1 MVLARLP
8 ALQVGPLAPHT
19 QALAVQI
26 GRESARALRQVG
38 VAEAPVAPD
47 DTFPIGQAL
56 DKDVEGLGQ
65 VELDGRVSWSRVRT
79 VSVSLHCGPGEVKA
93 ASVWGT
99 RPVIGKDHGVDLR
112 NPATGEVLT
121 TIEGLTAEQTDA
133 AILRAAAAF
142 EEWRAVAPGD
152 RARLLRRFA
161 AAVDA
166 DIVQLAAL
174 EVINA
179 GHVLGNA
186 RWEAGN
192 VRDVIEFYAGAPE
205 RHSGRQIPVPG
216 GLDVTFHEPLGVV
229 GIIVP
234 WNFPMAIAGWG
245 FAPALAA
252 GNTVVLK
259 PAELTPLS
267 ALRIGELA
275 LEAGLP
281 EGVLQILPGKG
292 SIVGQRFVD
301 HPAVRKVCFT
311 GSTEVGRQVMA
322 GCAQQI
328 KRVTL
333 ELGGKS
339 ANIVFADAD
348 LELAAARAPYGVFDN
363 AGQDCCAR
371 SRILVERSA
380 YQRFMELLEPAVAG
394 VRVGDPTLEETEMG
408 PLISETHL
416 ASVASFVPDDAPV
429 AFRGSC
435 PDGPGNWFAPTV
447 LAPVDPG
454 ARAATEEIF
463 GPVVAVIP
471 FEDEADAVRMA
482 NDTPYGLSG
491 SLWTR
496 DVGRALRVARAV
508 ETGTLSVN
516 SHSSV
521 RYWTP
526 FGGAKQSGIGRELGP
541 DALEAFSDVKNVFI
555 SSD

>member
-1 MVLARLP
+1 VP
-8 ALQVGPLAPHT
+8 PT
-19 QALAVQI
+19 
-26 GRESARALRQVG
+26 SARAETG
-38 VAEAPVAPD
+38 
-47 DTFPIGQAL
+47 T
-56 DKDVEGLGQ
+56 
-65 VELDGRVSWSRVRT
+65 T
-79 VSVSLHCGPGEVKA
+79 EV
-93 ASVWGT
+93 V
-99 RPVIGKDHGVDLR
+99 
-112 NPATGEVLT
+112 NPATGQVLT
-121 TIEGLTAEQTDA
+121 TVPSLGTDDVDR
-133 AILRAAAAF
+133 AIAVAAAAY
-142 EEWRAVAPGD
+142 ESWRHVAPGD
-152 RARLLRRFA
+152 RARLLRAFA

-166 DIVQLAAL
+166 HRDELADL
-174 EVINA
+174 EVSNA
-179 GHVLGNA
+179 GHVIGNA

-192 VRDVIEFYAGAPE
+192 VRDVLEFYAAAPE

-216 GLDVTFHEPLGVV
+216 GIDLTFYEPLGVV

-292 SIVGQRFVD
+292 SVVGQRFVT
-301 HPAVRKVCFT
+301 HGAVRKLCFT
-311 GSTEVGRQVMA
+311 GSTEVGRTIMA
-322 GCAQQI
+322 GCAEQI

-348 LELAAARAPYGVFDN
+348 IELAAARAPYGVFDN

-371 SRILVERSA
+371 SRILVQRTVYE
-380 YQRFMELLEPAVAG
+380 RFMALLEPAVAG
-394 VRVGDPTLEETEMG
+394 VRVGDPTLASTEMG
-408 PLISETHL
+408 PLISPGHL
-416 ASVASFVPDDAPV
+416 ASVASFVPEDAPV
-429 AFRGSC
+429 ACRGAC
-435 PDGPGNWFAPTV
+435 PEGPGNWFAPTV
-447 LAPVDPG
+447 LAPVGPTD
-454 ARAATEEIF
+454 RAATEEIF
-463 GPVVAVIP
+463 GPVVVVIP
-471 FEDEADAVRMA
+471 FEDEADAVRLA

-541 DALEAFSDVKNVFI
+541 DALHAFSDVKNVFI
-555 SSD
+555 SSE